1 MIIDESKCV
10 NGKGILKKIK
20 PKWTKT
26 VKFHEDVE
34 IKEKVSKKKRNS
46 QKKNPESHSKNVS
59 SKETVKVIDLGSN
72 EEVNDDVSHIY
83 KTVDSHKLKGNKDG
97 VTMDSEQNVNN
108 NEKED

>member
-1 MIIDESKCV
+1 M
-10 NGKGILKKIK
+10 
-20 PKWTKT
+20 
-26 VKFHEDVE
+26 
-34 IKEKVSKKKRNS
+34 SKKKRNS
-46 QKKNPESHSKNVS
+46 RKKNPESHSKNVS

-108 NEKED
+108 NEKEDSSLNSE